1 MPGAGIVSF
10 RQVVIVAA
18 VLACILSL
26 PAAAL
31 PQPPAGNTGLSKEAE
46 IGRKIYLEGTSST
59 GEPLRAWI
67 RGDVPVSGK
76 IVPCVKCH
84 RRSGMGEREGRS
96 IVRPVTGAALYR
108 PVEVYGTAPGLAAYP
123 GSKLWPVYTDE
134 TLADVIVGGID
145 PKGRVMDPVMP
156 RYDMEKKDLD
166 YLIAYLKSLSI
177 AAPGVTDNVLRFAT
191 VVDTRVSAGKRK
203 QVLDV
208 LRTAFDEFNAG
219 TRHETQRARQVP
231 WGTAQRF
238 YAYRLYELTTW
249 ELSGPEETWEAQ
261 LEEHYRRNPVF
272 ALVSGIARDRWDPI
286 QRFCERLSIPYIL
299 PNTDLPYLGTDN
311 YSTIYFY
318 KGMDLEA
325 AAIARHLEADG
336 DPVGSGTV
344 VQILRDGEREEAAAA
359 YFRQAMKKRS
369 AVTITDLRVKDGN
382 GLTADFWRNLFA
394 SGRPSA
400 IVLWMPDPDLKGL
413 AKSGD
418 LPTTATRI
426 YLSGTLGAGPKTV
439 IPETFAGRAY
449 LAYPFLLPSEM
460 PLHTK
465 RTRIWLKSRKIAG
478 PDEMMQ
484 VNTYFAASLVGR
496 VVKAIFTFF
505 SRDYFLEMAEH
516 ETENML
522 APTVFPRVSLGP
534 GQRFASKGCYVLR
547 YPEKRGG
554 KMTPEG
560 GWIIP

>member
-1 MPGAGIVSF
+1 M
-10 RQVVIVAA
+10 
-18 VLACILSL
+18 
-26 PAAAL
+26 
-31 PQPPAGNTGLSKEAE
+31 
-46 IGRKIYLEGTSST
+46 GRKIYLEGTSST

-123 GSKLWPVYTDE
+123 GSQLWPVYTDN
-134 TLADVIVGGID
+134 TLSEVIVEGID
-145 PKGRVMDPVMP
+145 PKGRVLDPVMP
-156 RYDMEKKDLD
+156 RYDMNERDLE

-191 VVDTRVSAGKRK
+191 VVDARVSGAKRK
-203 QVLDV
+203 QMLDV
-208 LRTAFDEFNAG
+208 LRTAFSEFNAG

-238 YAYRLYELTTW
+238 YAYRLFELTTW

-272 ALVSGIARDRWDPI
+272 ALVSGIARGRWEPI
-286 QRFCERLSIPYIL
+286 QRFCERIGIPYIL
-299 PNTDLPYLGTDN
+299 PNTELPYLGSDN

-318 KGMDLEA
+318 KGMALEA
-325 AAIARHLEADG
+325 EAIARHLEMNG
-336 DPVGSGTV
+336 GPGGSGPV
-344 VQILRDGEREEAAAA
+344 VQIFREGEREETAAAA
-359 YFRQAMKKRS
+359 FREAMREKS
-369 AVTITDLRVKDGN
+369 AGTVRDRRVKDAN

-394 SGRPSA
+394 AERPSA
-400 IVLWMPDPDLKGL
+400 VVLWIPDPDLKGL
-413 AKSGD
+413 SESGA
-418 LPTTATRI
+418 LPAASPRI

-439 IPETFAGRAY
+439 IPGMVAGKAY
-449 LAYPFLLPSEM
+449 LAYPFLRPTEM
-460 PLHTK
+460 RRHIE
-465 RTRIWLKSRKIAG
+465 RTRIWLKARKIAG

-547 YPEKRGG
+547 YPDKRGG
-554 KMTPEG
+554 AMIPEG